1 MIGDILGVC
10 RQIRILIIR
19 LYHLLIQFG
28 LHGYKIHLWIRY
40 GLMLTVWIFEIK
52 EILLFIYLELFIF
65 RSCVCLSWSAA
76 LREFVTADV
85 QFVSIVI
92 ILEYFHAF

>member
-1 MIGDILGVC
+1 MIWDILGIWS
-10 RQIRILIIR
+10 QIRILIIR
-19 LYHLLIQFG
+19 LYHLLIQFS
-28 LHGYKIHLWIRY
+28 LHGYKIHLWVRY
-40 GLMLTVWIFEIK
+40 CLMLTVWIFEIK
-52 EILLFIYLELFIF
+52 KILLFIYLQFFVF

-76 LREFVTADV
+76 LWEFVVADV